1 MPALPPSTDFTGS
14 SVTEGQF
21 KTALTA
27 LRTYLADLFGADGLK
42 TTALATLG
50 AATPAELQAARDD
63 TEADKIAAQA
73 AASAAQAAWAAA
85 LAANPDL
92 NPAFRMNPTTISEDQ
107 TIPTGYNAVSV
118 GPLVLGEGVDVVIEE
133 NANWTIA

>member
-50 AATPAELQAARDD
+50 AATPAELPVQELRLKSHRFA
-63 TEADKIAAQA
+63 KIRVCAIIYA
-73 AASAAQAAWAAA
+73 
-85 LAANPDL
+85 
-92 NPAFRMNPTTISEDQ
+92 
-107 TIPTGYNAVSV
+107 
-118 GPLVLGEGVDVVIEE
+118 
-133 NANWTIA
+133 